1 MHEHSL
7 FPQLQSAYRKN
18 HSTETAL
25 LKIKNDILLGM
36 NSQEVTLLVLADLSS
51 AFDTI
56 EHSNLLSR
64 LQTKAGVAGCVL
76 DWFKSYLTGRSQ
88 RVSVKGSESNKF
100 ALSCGVPQG
109 SCLGPLLFS
118 IYTSELFDVIEQ
130 HLPNA
135 HCYADDTQIYFS
147 FKAEGRESVDAAVAV
162 MESCLS
168 DMRSWMIKNRLLIND
183 SKTEFLILG
192 TRQQLQKVNIPHIRI
207 GDADI
212 IPTSHVTNLGV
223 VLDQNLNMDRHIS
236 RTSKSAFFHLHN
248 IRRISKYLDQESL
261 LTLTHAFI
269 TSRLDYCNSLLYGAP
284 VTQIEKLQRI
294 QNAAARLITRS
305 PKFCHMGPILRQLHW
320 LPIRSRI
327 HHKILTLT
335 FKSIHGLAPSYL
347 SELITTSRP
356 SRYSLRSSQSTMLIH
371 PPAKM
376 LSTLGDRA
384 FSTAAPQLWNRL
396 PPALRNQHSFN
407 LFKNQLK
414 SYLFC

>member
-1 MHEHSL
+1 MLKSAQTL
-7 FPQLQSAYRKN
+7 FLN
-18 HSTETAL
+18 H
-25 LKIKNDILLGM
+25 
-36 NSQEVTLLVLADLSS
+36 
-51 AFDTI
+51 F
-56 EHSNLLSR
+56 
-64 LQTKAGVAGCVL
+64 
-76 DWFKSYLTGRSQ
+76 
-88 RVSVKGSESNKF
+88 
-100 ALSCGVPQG
+100 
-109 SCLGPLLFS
+109 
-118 IYTSELFDVIEQ
+118 
-130 HLPNA
+130 
-135 HCYADDTQIYFS
+135 
-147 FKAEGRESVDAAVAV
+147 
-162 MESCLS
+162 
-168 DMRSWMIKNRLLIND
+168 
-183 SKTEFLILG
+183 
-192 TRQQLQKVNIPHIRI
+192 
-207 GDADI
+207 
-212 IPTSHVTNLGV
+212 
-223 VLDQNLNMDRHIS
+223 S

-284 VTQIEKLQRI
+284 VTQIEKVQRI

-335 FKSIHGLAPSYL
+335 FKSIHSLAPSYL

>member
-1 MHEHSL
+1 M
-7 FPQLQSAYRKN
+7 
-18 HSTETAL
+18 L
-25 LKIKNDILLGM
+25 LLL
-36 NSQEVTLLVLADLSS
+36 L
-51 AFDTI
+51 
-56 EHSNLLSR
+56 LLS
-64 LQTKAGVAGCVL
+64 LIWQSPG
-76 DWFKSYLTGRSQ
+76 
-88 RVSVKGSESNKF
+88 
-100 ALSCGVPQG
+100 
-109 SCLGPLLFS
+109 
-118 IYTSELFDVIEQ
+118 
-130 HLPNA
+130 LP
-135 HCYADDTQIYFS
+135 
-147 FKAEGRESVDAAVAV
+147 G
-162 MESCLS
+162 
-168 DMRSWMIKNRLLIND
+168 W
-183 SKTEFLILG
+183 
-192 TRQQLQKVNIPHIRI
+192 QKVNLITVTRRPLHPRIAAGFRI

-320 LPIRSRI
+320 LPLRSRI

-356 SRYSLRSSQSTMLIH
+356 SGTLSALPKAPCSSIH
-371 PPAKM
+371 LPKCSPHLATEHSQPLLPNSGTDYPLHSEINT
-376 LSTLGDRA
+376 LST
-384 FSTAAPQLWNRL
+384 FSKIN
-396 PPALRNQHSFN
+396 
-407 LFKNQLK
+407 
-414 SYLFC
+414 